1 MPADLRPSRMEIS
14 RAALA
19 HNLNAIRN
27 HIGPRKI
34 LSVVKA
40 NAYGHGL
47 IECAEVFAK
56 AGTDYFGVALVEE
69 GIALRKSGIAQPIL
83 VFGGLTHTQ
92 LNDYL
97 DHDLEM
103 TAPSVEK
110 LTAIDAIAA
119 RRGQKAKVH
128 LKIDTGLG
136 RIGVQWDR
144 LAPFIEGIKSCNH
157 IDVIGVYSHLATAEE
172 KDTSFAQT
180 QIKRFQTALD
190 ELRASG
196 ITWQIAHLANSAA
209 IMQLPESYF
218 DMVRPGLAL
227 YGVAPSRE
235 LENTLPLR
243 PAMTL
248 KSSVVYFKTLPA
260 GSGISYGQ
268 TYHTAQ
274 QTRIVTLPI
283 GYGDGIHRALS
294 GKTEVIIRGQRHP
307 IAGNICM
314 DQLMV
319 DIGPHG
325 TAYNG
330 DEAILIGDGISVL
343 DWAEKINTAPH
354 EILTSLNMRLP
365 RVYL

>member
-1 MPADLRPSRMEIS
+1 MSVDRPTRMEIS

-47 IECAEVFAK
+47 IECAEIFER

-69 GIALRKSGIAQPIL
+69 GIALRRAGITKPIL

-92 LNDYL
+92 LDDYF
-97 DHDLEM
+97 DHNLEM

-110 LTAIDAIAA
+110 LTAIDAVAA
-119 RRGQKAKVH
+119 RHGQKAKVH

-144 LAPFIEGIKSCNH
+144 LAPFIAGIQSCNH
-157 IDVIGVYSHLATAEE
+157 IDIIGVYSHLATAEE
-172 KDTSFAQT
+172 QDKSFAET
-180 QIKRFQTALD
+180 QIKRFQTALN
-190 ELRASG
+190 ELRAG
-196 ITWQIAHLANSAA
+196 RVTWQIAHLANSGAV
-209 IMQLPESYF
+209 MQLPESYF

-227 YGVAPSRE
+227 YGVVPSRE
-235 LENTLPLR
+235 LENRLPLQ

-248 KSSVVYFKTLPA
+248 KSNVVYFKTLTA
-260 GSGISYGQ
+260 NSGISYGQ
-268 TYHTAQ
+268 KYHTAE
-274 QTRIVTLPI
+274 QTRIVTLPL

-294 GKTEVIIRGQRHP
+294 GRGEVIINGQRYP
-307 IAGNICM
+307 MAGNICM

-319 DIGPHG
+319 DIGANG

-330 DEAILIGDGISVL
+330 DEAVLIGNGISVL